1 MEVVKAIYQR
11 RAVRSYTGESVERE
25 CIERLIDAAIQA
37 PSAHNAQ
44 PWAFCATNDRAL
56 MQHIA
61 HESRAHLLR
70 HLPPHSSLPQ
80 LMPTLLDEECDIFY
94 GAAAFIVVSAT
105 SDDTWAA
112 EACGMAAQNL
122 MLAACAEGL
131 ASCCIG
137 LAAVAR
143 TAGEQGP
150 ARRARQPPATAAD
163 RRRPP
168 VADADRR
175 LLTARAGTALDGQ
188 RTHRAALR
196 GV

>member
-105 SDDTWAA
+105 SEDTWAA

-137 LAAVAR
+137 LARPWLELPENRALLGAHASHRPLLPIVVGHPSPTPIGACS
-143 TAGEQGP
+143 
-150 ARRARQPPATAAD
+150 RRAPELHWMD
-163 RRRPP
+163 SE
-168 VADADRR
+168 
-175 LLTARAGTALDGQ
+175 LI
-188 RTHRAALR
+188 ALR
-196 GV
+196 